1 MISCNGERIVQ
12 PTETT
17 NEQSQMFT
25 ITMGHRGLHNA
36 RSACIRAVVDQLA
49 KPVGA
54 VRQQTGVSL
63 EFDTKYT
70 GAQSATR

>member
-1 MISCNGERIVQ
+1 MHAVPASG
-12 PTETT
+12 
-17 NEQSQMFT
+17 
-25 ITMGHRGLHNA
+25 
-36 RSACIRAVVDQLA
+36 AVVAQLA